1 MYILYEEKF
10 NYYVYEKKYRSVSV
24 VYLNVVDNE
33 SIFLRNEYLNF
44 L

>member
-1 MYILYEEKF
+1 MKKNLIIMYM
-10 NYYVYEKKYRSVSV
+10 KKNIGVSV

-33 SIFLRNEYLNF
+33 SIFLRNEYLYF